1 MVVSRGLLQR
11 DLLMNYLNAEISTAS
26 MISMLVGFPYVLRIL
41 FGPIVDSKVCCKRKF
56 YLIFC
61 GLLCSLSFFI
71 ISLKICKLREVIILL
86 FVYSLGIGMLDV
98 TIESFII

>member
-11 DLLMNYLNAEISTAS
+11 DLLMNYLGAEISTAA
-26 MISMLVGFPYVLRIL
+26 MISMLVGIPYVLRIF
-41 FGPIVDSKVCCKRKF
+41 FGPLIDSRACCKRKF

-61 GLLCSLSFFI
+61 GLLCSFSLFV
-71 ISLKICKLREVIILL
+71 ISLRTAKLREVIMLL

-98 TIESFII
+98 TIESFIV